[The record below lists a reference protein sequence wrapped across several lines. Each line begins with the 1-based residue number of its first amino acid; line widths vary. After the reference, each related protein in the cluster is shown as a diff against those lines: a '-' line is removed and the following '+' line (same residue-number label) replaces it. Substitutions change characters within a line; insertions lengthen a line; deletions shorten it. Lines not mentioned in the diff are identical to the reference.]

1 MSLASQQN
9 RSTRAF
15 TLIELLL
22 AVAIAAV
29 VLIAINSVLFGAIH
43 LRAKTIEA
51 TEQTLPMDRA
61 VATLKQDLMC
71 IMQPGTNTSYGS
83 NTLMGI
89 MGTDA
94 TGTGLT
100 QTPLLEIYT
109 SSGTVGDELPW
120 GCMQKID
127 YWLQPST
134 NRMGFAGQDLVRGVT
149 RNLLPTTQM
158 PPEQQQVLL
167 QNVQRLQFSFFDGTN
182 WNDTWST
189 TLTNVPVAIKGAI
202 TFARPKP
209 GAMLSLPVQFLVP
222 IVSWANSTNTSLTNI
237 TTGL

>member
-1 MSLASQQN
+1 MNRASQQH

-15 TLIELLL
+15 PLIEMIL
-22 AVAIAAV
+22 AVAVAAV
-29 VLIAINSVLFGAIH
+29 VLIAINAVLFGAIH

-61 VATLKQDLMC
+61 MATLKQDLLC
-71 IMQPGTNTSYGS
+71 ILQPGTNGS
-83 NTLMGI
+83 NTLIGP

-109 SSGTVGDELPW
+109 ASGMVSDDVPW
-120 GCMQKID
+120 GSVQKID

-134 NRMGFAGQDLVRGVT
+134 NRYNGLAGQDLIRGIT
-149 RNLLPTTQM
+149 RNVLPTTQS

-189 TLTNVPVAIKGAI
+189 TLTNVPVAIKGAV

-209 GAMLSLPVQFLVP
+209 GAMMSPPFQFLVP
-222 IVSWANSTNTSLTNI
+222 VVAWANSTNTSLTNI

>member
-1 MSLASQQN
+1 MNAASN
-9 RSTRAF
+9 RNRISQAF
-15 TLIELLL
+15 TLIEM
-22 AVAIAAV
+22 IFAV
-29 VLIAINSVLFGAIH
+29 VIAGTVMIAINSVLFGAMR

-51 TEQTLPMDRA
+51 TLQTLPMDRA
-61 VATLKQDLMC
+61 VSTLKQDLLC
-71 IMQPGTNTSYGS
+71 ILQPPTNGIAGS
-83 NTLMGI
+83 NTLIGP

-109 SSGTVGDELPW
+109 ASGTVGDELPW
-120 GCMQKID
+120 CCVQKID

-134 NRMGFAGQDLVRGVT
+134 NRLGFAGQDLVRGVT
-149 RNLLPTTQM
+149 RNLLATTQM

-202 TFARPKP
+202 SFARPKP
-209 GAMLSLPVQFLVP
+209 GAMTNLPVQFLVP
-222 IVSWANSTNTSLTNI
+222 IVAWANSTNTSLTNI

>member
-1 MSLASQQN
+1 MNPASKQN
-9 RSTRAF
+9 RINGAF

-22 AVAIAAV
+22 AIAIAAV

-51 TEQTLPMDRA
+51 TAQTLPMDRA
-61 VATLKQDLMC
+61 VATLKQDLLC
-71 IMQPGTNTSYGS
+71 ILQPGTNGS
-83 NTLMGI
+83 NTLIGP

-94 TGTGLT
+94 TGVGLT

-109 SSGTVGDELPW
+109 ASGTVGDELPW
-120 GCMQKID
+120 GTIQKID

-134 NRMGFAGQDLVRGVT
+134 NRNGFAGQDLVRGIT
-149 RNLLPTTQM
+149 RNLLPTTQS

-202 TFARPKP
+202 SFAKPKP

-222 IVSWANSTNTSLTNI
+222 VVAWANSTNTSLTNI

>member
-1 MSLASQQN
+1 MNTASKQN
-9 RSTRAF
+9 RNSGAF

-43 LRAKTIEA
+43 LRAKTMEA

-61 VATLKQDLMC
+61 VATLKQDLLC
-71 IMQPGTNTSYGS
+71 ILQPGTNGS
-83 NTLMGI
+83 NTIVGP

-94 TGTGLT
+94 TGVGLT

-109 SSGTVGDELPW
+109 ASGTVGDDVPW
-120 GCMQKID
+120 GSIQKID

-134 NRMGFAGQDLVRGVT
+134 NRNGPLGQDLVRGVT
-149 RNLLPTTQM
+149 RNLLPTTAT

-167 QNVQRLQFSFFDGTN
+167 QNVQRLQLSFFDGTN

-202 TFARPKP
+202 SFAKPRP
-209 GAMLSLPVQFLVP
+209 GGMMSLPVQFLVP
-222 IVSWANSTNTSLTNI
+222 IVAWANSTNTALTNI